1 MEKEI
6 LATIMAVTSDVETTT
21 SDRIEALTAG
31 YGMLNLAALC
41 AANAMTREIL
51 GGRSISISDSNLKEL
66 PLDYVVEVGV
76 KAAMGAGA
84 APANAALITAA
95 LLNLAGTQARAGV
108 PAGNRKL
115 GAMAR
120 IKAGADRSGVAAI
133 PTSKLTNKV
142 SGFAAVQ
149 ALYEA
154 MQKGELVRVDGAD
167 VPAFVA
173 GGAPYGHSALGEDMV
188 YADLCLKGT
197 KIAVEAMMR
206 SYRGVGISPSPIQ
219 CALLAAAAVLEIVN
233 PDGMIGPEY
242 GEFFVQGTCYL
253 AGKGAAQ
260 AAGLPEKLHLRGTR
274 KEYETAALVGD
285 LGMVL
290 KDVGAPSVIGM
301 MTLNEILA
309 ALEEAPFIGAGFG
322 GGPVNAPLAHLVA
335 DGVISM
341 NSLIG
346 NDGDVDATAE
356 LIRQL
361 KATQWFDPEIAAFS
375 SNTVARQAERVR
387 RGPVTKAIIKATDGV
402 RANAVYRRA
411 RRAYD
416 DLQAGV
422 GLGEI
427 CKKLDEERLAKVE
440 ANSSKMLGGL
450 FGKDIKLHFTKIA
463 GGARR
468 DHPFAQT
475 YWGFDA
481 DVDAEVTVDGEKIVL
496 TGLCHKVIPDVVL
509 NKKSELSLP
518 VTIASAAIQ
527 EIMYIGNCT
536 INVVV
541 PAAVA
546 AAMGKHTWKDAG
558 KIAED
563 GATINRAIP
572 GAKEKARE
580 AGRLAVSI
588 MADLEDE
595 VFQPS
600 PAD

>member
-31 YGMLNLAALC
+31 YGMLNVAALC
-41 AANAMTREIL
+41 AANAMTKEIL
-51 GGRSISISDSNLKEL
+51 GGRSIAISDANLREL

-76 KAAMGAGA
+76 KAAMEAGA
-84 APANAALITAA
+84 APANAALITAT
-95 LLNLAGTQARAGV
+95 LLNLAGTEARAGV

-142 SGFAAVQ
+142 SAFAAVQ

-154 MQKGELVRVDGAD
+154 MHKGELVRVDGAD

-173 GGAPYGHSALGEDMV
+173 GGAPYGHSVLGEDMI

-197 KIAVEAMMR
+197 RIAVDAMMR
-206 SYRGVGISPSPIQ
+206 AYRGVGITPSPIQ
-219 CALLAAAAVLEIVN
+219 CAVLAAAAVLELVN

-242 GEFFVQGTCYL
+242 GEFFVQGTSYL
-253 AGKGAAQ
+253 AGKGAAE
-260 AAGLPEKLHLRGTR
+260 AAGLPPKLHLRGTR
-274 KEYETAALVGD
+274 REYDTATLVGD

-301 MTLNEILA
+301 MTFNEILA

-322 GGPVNAPLAHLVA
+322 GGPVNAPLAHLVS
-335 DGVISM
+335 DGVVAM
-341 NSLIG
+341 NSLIANG
-346 NDGDVDATAE
+346 GDLEATADVINE
-356 LIRQL
+356 I

-375 SNTVARQAERVR
+375 INTVARQAERVR
-387 RGPVTKAIIKATDGV
+387 RGPVTKAIIKATDGT
-402 RANAVYRRA
+402 RANAIYRRA
-411 RRAYD
+411 RRAFD
-416 DLQAGV
+416 ELQAGKS
-422 GLGEI
+422 LGDI
-427 CKKLDEERLAKVE
+427 CKELDEERLLKVE
-440 ANSSKMLGGL
+440 ENAGKMLSAI
-450 FGKDIKLHFTKIA
+450 FGKAITIHFTKIA

-468 DHPFAQT
+468 DHPFART

-481 DVDAEVTVDGEKIVL
+481 DVDAEVTVDREKFVL
-496 TGLCHKVIPDVVL
+496 TGLCHRVIPDAVL
-509 NKKSELSLP
+509 NKKQELSLP
-518 VTIASAAIQ
+518 ITVASAVIQ
-527 EIMYIGNCT
+527 EIMYIGCCT

-546 AAMGKHTWKDAG
+546 AATGKYSWKEAG
-558 KIAED
+558 KIAEE
-563 GATINRAIP
+563 GATITRAIP
-572 GAKEKARE
+572 GGKEKARE
-580 AGRLAVSI
+580 AAQLAVRI
-588 MADLEDE
+588 MKDLG
-595 VFQPS
+595 S
-600 PAD
+600 

>member
-6 LATIMAVTSDVETTT
+6 LATVMAVTSDVETTT

-41 AANAMTREIL
+41 AANAMTKEIL
-51 GGRSISISDSNLKEL
+51 GGRSIEIKDANLKEL

-76 KAAMGAGA
+76 RAAMEAGA

-95 LLNLAGTQARAGV
+95 LLNIAGTEARAGV

-149 ALYEA
+149 AIYAA

-173 GGAPYGHSALGEDMV
+173 GGAPYGHSVLGEDMV

-197 KIAVEAMMR
+197 KIAVDAMMK
-206 SYRGVGISPSPIQ
+206 SYRGVGITPSPIQ
-219 CALLAAAAVLEIVN
+219 CAVIAAAAALELVN
-233 PDGMIGPEY
+233 PDGMIGEEY

-260 AAGLPEKLHLRGTR
+260 AAGLPEKLHLRGTH
-274 KEYETAALVGD
+274 KEYDTATLVGD

-290 KDVGAPSVIGM
+290 KDIGAPTVIGM
-301 MTLNEILA
+301 MTFNEILA
-309 ALEEAPFIGAGFG
+309 AFEEAPFIGAGFG

-335 DGVISM
+335 DGVVAM

-346 NDGDVDATAE
+346 NGGDVEATAE
-356 LIRQL
+356 VIREL
-361 KATQWFDPEIAAFS
+361 KTTQWFDPEIAAFS
-375 SNTVARQAERVR
+375 TNTVARQAERIR
-387 RGPVTKAIIKATDGV
+387 RGPVTKAIMKATDGI
-402 RANAVYRRA
+402 RANAIHRRA

-416 DLQAGV
+416 ELQAGKS
-422 GLGEI
+422 LGDI
-427 CKKLDEERLAKVE
+427 CKELDEERLTKVE
-440 ANSSKMLGGL
+440 ENSGKMLSAI
-450 FGKDIKLHFTKIA
+450 FGKNITLHFTKIA

-468 DHPFAQT
+468 NHPFAET

-481 DVDAEVTVDGEKIVL
+481 DVDAEVTVDGEKFVL
-496 TGLCHKVIPDVVL
+496 TGLCHKVIPDAVL
-509 NKKSELSLP
+509 NKKQELSLP
-518 VTIASAAIQ
+518 ITVASAVIQ
-527 EIMYIGNCT
+527 EIMYIGCCT

-546 AAMGKHTWKDAG
+546 AAMGKHSWKDAG
-558 KIAED
+558 KVAEE
-563 GATINRAIP
+563 GATITRAIP

-580 AGRLAVSI
+580 AGQLAVRI
-588 MADLEDE
+588 MKDLEG
-595 VFQPS
+595 
-600 PAD
+600 